1 MDLFCTV
8 VNMKDWC
15 DLHPIRTCCEAQAKL
30 AVTKIQLS
38 CLFFRI
44 SILQF
49 VAVCLIYMLNE
60 PHFTL
65 FLFEDFRLP
74 AEHISDESVEDITAA
89 LVIVY
94 LEGTPIVT
102 LTSFLLSSAP
112 PLSLSDIPFF
122 PHSPPTAV
130 QHYLASCW
138 VECLSVDSAAEESPL
153 SSIMSAQQ
161 LHHHHFP
168 LVTPSP
174 PLFLYTSI
182 PSKLFCRTQNSFLLS
197 YLSIKLSI
205 TVHHLQ
211 YSTSLKLSETQIGC
225 CHFFFFFYSSS
236 IPPSISSVISH
247 LCPNTDKCLWKRA
260 FIIWAPTVPLPSP

>member
-8 VNMKDWC
+8 VNMKDWP

-74 AEHISDESVEDITAA
+74 AEHISDESVEDFTAA

-102 LTSFLLSSAP
+102 LTSFLLSSPP

-153 SSIMSAQQ
+153 SSIMSAPPSPFSSCYPFSPT
-161 LHHHHFP
+161 FP
-168 LVTPSP
+168 LHFYSFKTFS
-174 PLFLYTSI
+174 
-182 PSKLFCRTQNSFLLS
+182 QNSEQLS
-197 YLSIKLSI
+197 LILPFHQVK
-205 TVHHLQ
+205 HHP
-211 YSTSLKLSETQIGC
+211 S
-225 CHFFFFFYSSS
+225 SSS
-236 IPPSISSVISH
+236 ILHFCEIEWNSDWLLSFFSFFIPPLSLPPS
-247 LCPNTDKCLWKRA
+247 
-260 FIIWAPTVPLPSP
+260 PLSFFFLPLSKYW